1 MRRFMVPLT
10 LVVSLIIGMGIAAS
24 EELSLQKG
32 RMVISKASDDVS
44 TDAVRLAQ
52 AAKGGAEAG
61 FSDVAA
67 IIEKY
72 HCTVCHAGA
81 APRDGLR
88 LDSYEYIMK
97 GGDDGPVVIAGS
109 PAKSELVLRVKGAKE
124 PRMPMAGPP
133 WLSDDEVK
141 TLENWIAAGA
151 KGPKS

>member
-1 MRRFMVPLT
+1 MRRFMLPLA
-10 LVVSLIIGMGIAAS
+10 VVALLIIGMGTAGS

-32 RMVISKASDDVS
+32 IMGNANVSGDVGA
-44 TDAVRLAQ
+44 DAVRLAQ
-52 AAKGGAEAG
+52 AAKSGAEAG

-81 APRDGLR
+81 ESRDELR
-88 LDSYEYIMK
+88 LDSYENVMK
-97 GGDDGPVVIAGS
+97 GGKGGPVVVAGS
-109 PAKSELVLRVKGAKE
+109 PAKSKLVQRVKGAKQ
-124 PRMPMAGPP
+124 PRMPMGGPP

>member
-1 MRRFMVPLT
+1 MRRFVLPLT
-10 LVVSLIIGMGIAAS
+10 LVAFLIIGMGTAGS
-24 EELSLQKG
+24 EELSFQKG
-32 RMVISKASDDVS
+32 RMGNPNASGDVGTGS
-44 TDAVRLAQ
+44 ILLAQ
-52 AAKGGAEAG
+52 AAKSGAEAG

-88 LDSYEYIMK
+88 LDSYEHVMK
-97 GGDDGPVVIAGS
+97 GGKDGPVVVAGS
-109 PAKSELVLRVKGAKE
+109 PAKSDLVLRVKGAKE

-141 TLENWIAAGA
+141 TFENWIAAGA